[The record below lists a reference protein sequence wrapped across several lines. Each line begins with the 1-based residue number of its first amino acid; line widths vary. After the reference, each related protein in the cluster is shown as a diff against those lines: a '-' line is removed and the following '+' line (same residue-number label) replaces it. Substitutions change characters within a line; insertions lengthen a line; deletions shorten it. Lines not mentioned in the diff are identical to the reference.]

1 MRSISQTKTYM
12 RRSAHVVM
20 ERSCQFQGTRLLPPS
35 VALTLMLLAPLIG
48 CQSEVPYFRP
58 NLVEIQIEEDS
69 SEPITEDQ
77 QRLINETMLAMFGTP
92 DDPANPFPEDEDAEV
107 KASGGPLTN
116 FGFDV
121 EKLKIAAGPAYKD
134 AEGNQHGLYRL
145 HCAHCHG
152 VTGGGDGPTAPFLN
166 PYPRDYRPG
175 VFKYKSTFGA
185 AKPSH
190 DDLKRVLVHGVAG
203 TSMPSF
209 RTLPDN
215 EIEALVEYVR
225 YLSVR
230 GETEIRLIEYLA
242 SEGEM
247 PGSITEIAGGFP
259 LAVDDDG
266 IPEEE
271 PEEENVVA
279 SVMYQW
285 DSAPAYI
292 IQPVSSPIDYSEPNS
307 EAMKESI
314 ARGEKL
320 FYSKNLQCN
329 SCHGDS
335 AQGDGQRDKYTVW
348 FKWREDLGT
357 NNDDPAE
364 INRVVHQ
371 FMEVGA
377 LQPRTIHP
385 RNLRLGVYRGG
396 RRPID
401 IYRRI
406 YSGINGG
413 PMPAQGTAAGIAGND
428 VADDEAGGS
437 IRREQIWDVVSYVMS
452 LPYEPLSQGTPLQQ
466 GPKYTP
472 R

>member
-1 MRSISQTKTYM
+1 MRSNKKCND
-12 RRSAHVVM
+12 RWGAACLPSA
-20 ERSCQFQGTRLLPPS
+20 ERWPDACLRAVSW
-35 VALTLMLLAPLIG
+35 ALLASLLVG

-58 NLVEIQIEEDS
+58 NLVEIEIEQDAG
-69 SEPITEDQ
+69 EPVTEDQ

-92 DDPANPFPEDEDAEV
+92 DRPADPFPEDAEAA
-107 KASGGPLTN
+107 KAQSPLRT

-121 EKLKIAAGPAYKD
+121 EKLKIAAGPAYRD

-152 VTGGGDGPTAPFLN
+152 VTGGGDGPTAAFLN
-166 PYPRDYRPG
+166 PYPRDYRQG

-185 AKPSH
+185 AKPTH
-190 DDLKRVLVHGVAG
+190 EDLKLVLVNGVSG

-209 RTLPDN
+209 RLLPDN
-215 EIEALVEYVR
+215 EIEALIEYVR
-225 YLSVR
+225 YLSAR
-230 GETEIRLIEYLA
+230 GETEIKLIEYMA
-242 SEGEM
+242 AEGEM
-247 PGSITEIAGGFP
+247 PGSISDIAGGFP
-259 LAVDDDG
+259 LPVDDEG
-266 IPEEE
+266 VAEEE

-285 DSAPAYI
+285 KAAPASVI
-292 IQPVSSPIDYSEPNS
+292 HPVSSPVDFSNPES
-307 EAMKESI
+307 TAMAESI

-357 NNDDPAE
+357 NNDDQAE

-371 FMEVGA
+371 FMDVGA
-377 LQPRTIHP
+377 LKPRTIHP
-385 RNLRLGVYRGG
+385 RNLRMGVYRGG

-401 IYRRI
+401 LYRRI

-413 PMPAQGTAAGIAGND
+413 PMPAQGTVTGIAGD
-428 VADDEAGGS
+428 EVPDSEAGGS
-437 IRREQIWDVVSYVMS
+437 IRREQIWDVVSYVLS
-452 LPYEPLSQGTPLQQ
+452 LPYEPLSQGPPQRQ

>member
-1 MRSISQTKTYM
+1 MRHRGLKKLFGGTGIPYAGRLNVYSCM
-12 RRSAHVVM
+12 LRSAGCWVLVA
-20 ERSCQFQGTRLLPPS
+20 TLL
-35 VALTLMLLAPLIG
+35 G
-48 CQSEVPYFRP
+48 CQAEVPYFRP
-58 NLVEIQIEEDS
+58 NLVEIEIEQDAG
-69 SEPITEDQ
+69 EPVTEDQ
-77 QRLINETMLAMFGTP
+77 QRLINETMLALFGTP
-92 DDPANPFPEDEDAEV
+92 DHPADPFPQDGQVAD
-107 KASGGPLTN
+107 SQSPLN
-116 FGFDV
+116 AFGFDI
-121 EKLKIAAGPAYKD
+121 EKLKVAAGPAYRD

-152 VTGGGDGPTAPFLN
+152 VTGGGDGPTAAFLN
-166 PYPRDYRPG
+166 PYPRDYRQG
-175 VFKYKSTFGA
+175 VFKFKSTFGA
-185 AKPSH
+185 AKPLH
-190 DDLKRVLVHGVAG
+190 DDLKRVLLNGVSG

-209 RTLPDN
+209 RLLPDN
-215 EIEALVEYVR
+215 EIEALIEYIR

-230 GETEIRLIEYLA
+230 GETEIKLIEYMA
-242 SEGEM
+242 AEGEM
-247 PGSITEIAGGFP
+247 PGSISEIAGGFP
-259 LAVDDDG
+259 LAVDDEG

-285 DSAPAYI
+285 LSATSQVI
-292 IQPVSSPIDYSEPNS
+292 HPVPSPIDFADPGS
-307 EAMKESI
+307 EAMAASI

-348 FKWREDLGT
+348 FKWREDLGA
-357 NNDDPAE
+357 NNDDRAE

-377 LQPRTIHP
+377 LKPRTIHP
-385 RNLRLGVYRGG
+385 RNLRMGVYRGG

-413 PMPAQGTAAGIAGND
+413 PMPAQGTASGIGGD
-428 VADDEAGGS
+428 EVPDSEAGGS
-437 IRREQIWDVVSYVMS
+437 VRREQIWDVVSYVLS
-452 LPYEPLSQGTPLQQ
+452 LPYEPLSQGPVQRQ

>member
-1 MRSISQTKTYM
+1 M
-12 RRSAHVVM
+12 RRHKSLKTSLRGGVGKTKAARAAF
-20 ERSCQFQGTRLLPPS
+20 RSPWPAATACWMLW
-35 VALTLMLLAPLIG
+35 ALCVG
-48 CQSEVPYFRP
+48 CQSEVPYFRA
-58 NLVEIQIEEDS
+58 NLVEIEIEQDAG
-69 SEPITEDQ
+69 EPVTEDQ
-77 QRLINETMLAMFGTP
+77 QRTINETLLALFGTP
-92 DDPANPFPEDEDAEV
+92 DHPVNPFPRDEELA
-107 KASGGPLTN
+107 AAHSPLAA

-121 EKLKIAAGPAYKD
+121 EKLKIAAGPAYRD
-134 AEGNQHGLYRL
+134 AAGNQHGLYRL

-152 VTGGGDGPTAPFLN
+152 VTGGGDGPTAAFLN
-166 PYPRDYRPG
+166 PYPRDYRQG
-175 VFKYKSTFGA
+175 VFKFKSTFGA
-185 AKPSH
+185 AKPLH
-190 DDLKRVLVHGVAG
+190 KDLKRVLLDGVPG

-209 RTLPDN
+209 RLLPDN
-215 EIEALVEYVR
+215 ELEALLEYVR

-230 GETEIRLIEYLA
+230 GETEINLIEYMA
-242 SEGEM
+242 AEGEM
-247 PGSITEIAGGFP
+247 PGPISEIAGGFP
-259 LAVDDDG
+259 LVVDEEG

-279 SVMYQW
+279 SVIYQW
-285 DSAPAYI
+285 QAAPTQVIY
-292 IQPVSSPIDYSEPNS
+292 PVSSPVDFAHPDP
-307 EAMKESI
+307 EAMQASI

-335 AQGDGQRDKYTVW
+335 AQGDGQRDKYTIW

-364 INRVVHQ
+364 IKQVVHQ

-377 LQPRTIHP
+377 LEPRTIEP

-413 PMPAQGTAAGIAGND
+413 PMPAQGTASGIGGDAVPD
-428 VADDEAGGS
+428 SESGGS
-437 IRREQIWDVVSYVMS
+437 IRREEIWDVVSYVLS
-452 LPYEPLSQGTPLQQ
+452 LPYEMLSKGPPQRQ

>member
-1 MRSISQTKTYM
+1 MRSNK
-12 RRSAHVVM
+12 RCNDRWGAACLPSA
-20 ERSCQFQGTRLLPPS
+20 ERWPDACLRAVSW
-35 VALTLMLLAPLIG
+35 ALLASLLVG

-58 NLVEIQIEEDS
+58 NLVEIEIEQDAG
-69 SEPITEDQ
+69 EPVTEDQ

-92 DDPANPFPEDEDAEV
+92 DRPADPFPEDAEAA
-107 KASGGPLTN
+107 KAQSPLRT

-121 EKLKIAAGPAYKD
+121 EKLKIAAGPAYRD

-152 VTGGGDGPTAPFLN
+152 VTGGGDGPTAAFLN
-166 PYPRDYRPG
+166 PYPRDYRQG

-185 AKPSH
+185 AKPTH
-190 DDLKRVLVHGVAG
+190 EDLKLVLVNGVPG

-209 RTLPDN
+209 RLLPDN
-215 EIEALVEYVR
+215 EIEALIEYVR
-225 YLSVR
+225 YLSAR
-230 GETEIRLIEYLA
+230 GETEIKLIEYMA
-242 SEGEM
+242 AEGEM
-247 PGSITEIAGGFP
+247 PGSISDIAGGFP
-259 LAVDDDG
+259 LPVDDEG
-266 IPEEE
+266 VAEEE

-285 DSAPAYI
+285 KAAPASVI
-292 IQPVSSPIDYSEPNS
+292 HPVSSPVDFSNPES
-307 EAMKESI
+307 TAMAESI

-357 NNDDPAE
+357 NNDDQAE

-371 FMEVGA
+371 FMDVGA
-377 LQPRTIHP
+377 LKPRTIHP
-385 RNLRLGVYRGG
+385 RNLRMGVYRGG

-401 IYRRI
+401 LYRRI

-413 PMPAQGTAAGIAGND
+413 PMPAQGTVTGIAGD
-428 VADDEAGGS
+428 EVPDSEAGGS
-437 IRREQIWDVVSYVMS
+437 IRREQIWDVVSYVLS
-452 LPYEPLSQGTPLQQ
+452 LPYEPLSQGPPQRQ